1 MVVKNICC
9 LGAGY
14 VGGPTC
20 SVIAWKC
27 RDIKVTVVDMSKERI
42 GQWNS
47 DKLPIYEVFSNDK

>member
-27 RDIKVTVVDMSKERI
+27 GDINVTVVDMSKERI
-42 GQWNS
+42 AQWNS
-47 DKLPIYEVFSNDK
+47 DKLPIYEVL